1 MVKQAKNNEKRILLR
16 LPATVAKEI
25 KRRAD
30 KFRRSVNGQ
39 IVYELDPHYDEDK
52 V

>member
-1 MVKQAKNNEKRILLR
+1 MAKTSKKDEKKILLR
-16 LPATVAKEI
+16 LPAALAKEM

-39 IVYELDPHYDEDK
+39 IVYELGPEYDK
-52 V
+52 